1 VNPTFLYVAAVY
13 AIAVW
18 LARRAG
24 VELRWRIAAF
34 FYLLVLIFLWR
45 PMTGPWVNLPVDIV
59 GILPPWS
66 GWLPKRRI
74 ANFEMNDIVMQIVP
88 WAHQAREAWK
98 SLTLPLWNSQSG
110 CGYPLLANAQSSA
123 FSLIRILALPL
134 PLGYAMTA
142 EAAWKI
148 LIALTFTFLY
158 CRRRGW
164 GELPSAIGAV
174 AFGWCTF
181 VQTWLHFPLVT
192 VAVWIPAAF
201 LTTDLLLETFTWPRF
216 LAATGVW
223 VVMLYGGH
231 PETVSHT
238 AFFVALYVVFVLLL
252 DGAPHPRFAVPLPAS
267 GERVAEGRVRGA
279 TRGIAVIAAIAVA
292 AIIAAPFIAPFAE
305 AITKS
310 KRYQE
315 LQVRP
320 NEIGYYSD
328 LPSEVILFQPQFFG
342 HVPHERPWGP
352 AVAESITGFAGILGV
367 AAWFA
372 IVLRAIVRRRFR
384 DRELFFVAGTL
395 IVLGIIL
402 AWPGV
407 SDAFHLVFKL
417 AANARL
423 RLMLCWMLAVM
434 TAAALDAVLRDRAVF
449 LLAGGLAA
457 ALMLLWCMT
466 KMPFP
471 GAWEKSAAMM
481 AILPSMIVLLVST
494 LLATRWR
501 GAAMMLVAVA
511 VIAELWAACEGWNP
525 TLPKELMYPST
536 PLTAKLEELQRGWG
550 RAPFRVAGLGP
561 AFFPN
566 AHALYGVEDVR
577 VHDPMANGRY
587 VGFLRTTF
595 GLDTNDYFMKWD
607 DPDTRVLDL
616 TNARYLVTDP
626 RYEMR
631 DTGRY
636 ALVYQGKD
644 GRIYENRDALP
655 RFWAAQN
662 VVLEFKGDKFVDKL
676 ARHSDW
682 AHTAIV
688 KILPVVDD
696 RMRQDLL
703 APRPATAPQA
713 SVRITSAKPT
723 DFRVH
728 VSAPRWTLIVS
739 SIPWWPGWHVSGNGR
754 AIEPQPVNG
763 PFLGWTVPPG
773 ETEIRVWYAPAT
785 FYGGAAAA
793 LATIAVLVGL
803 AIKSLRPARGE
814 KVAER
819 SEAG

>member
-1 VNPTFLYVAAVY
+1 MNPTFLYVAAVY

-24 VELRWRIAAF
+24 VVELRWRIAAF
-34 FYLLVLIFLWR
+34 FYLLVLIFLWQ
-45 PMTGPWVNLPVDIV
+45 PMTGAWVNLPVDIV

-74 ANFEMNDIVMQIVP
+74 ANFEMNDIAMQIVP

-123 FSLIRILALPL
+123 FSPIRLLALPL

-174 AFGWCTF
+174 CFGWCTF

-201 LTTDLLLETFTWPRF
+201 LTTDLLLEKVTWPRF
-216 LAATGVW
+216 LTATGVW
-223 VVMLYGGH
+223 VVMLFGGH

-238 AFFVALYVVFVLLL
+238 AFFIGLYVLW
-252 DGAPHPRFAVPLPAS
+252 AA
-267 GERVAEGRVRGA
+267 GRQWRNA
-279 TRGIAVIAAIAVA
+279 IAIPAAIAVA
-292 AIIAAPFIAPFAE
+292 ALIAAPFIAPFAE

-310 KRYQE
+310 KRFQE

-342 HVPHERPWGP
+342 HVPNERPWGP
-352 AVAESITGFAGILGV
+352 AVAESITGFAGIVGV

-384 DRELFFVAGTL
+384 DRELFFVIGTL

-407 SDAFHLVFKL
+407 SDAFHLIFKL

-423 RLMLCWMLAVM
+423 RLMLCWMLAAM

-471 GAWEKSAAMM
+471 GELEKSAAMM

-501 GAAMMLVAVA
+501 EAAMMLVGVA
-511 VIAELWAACEGWNP
+511 VIAELWAASEGWNP

-536 PLTAKLEELQRGWG
+536 PLTAKLEELQRGWA

-595 GLDTNDYFMKWD
+595 GLNTDDYFMKWD

-616 TNARYLVTDP
+616 TNARYVVTDP
-626 RYEMR
+626 RYEMK
-631 DTGRY
+631 DAQRY
-636 ALVYQGKD
+636 ALVYRGKD
-644 GRIYENRDALP
+644 GRIYENRDVMP

-662 VVLEFKGDKFVDKL
+662 IVLEFKGDKFVDKL
-676 ARHSDW
+676 AHHTDW

-688 KILPVVDD
+688 KVLPVIDD

-703 APRPATAPQA
+703 APRPASSPQA
-713 SVRITSAKPT
+713 SVRITSAQPT

-739 SIPWWPGWHVSGNGR
+739 SIPWWPGWHVTRNGR
-754 AIEPQPVNG
+754 EIEPQPVNG

-785 FYGGAAAA
+785 FYGGAAASLVTVAALAA
-793 LATIAVLVGL
+793 LATR
-803 AIKSLRPARGE
+803 SRLRRRRAEAR
-814 KVAER
+814 
-819 SEAG
+819 

>member
-1 VNPTFLYVAAVY
+1 MNFTFLYVAAIY

-24 VELRWRIAAF
+24 VVELRWRVAAF

-45 PMTGPWVNLPVDIV
+45 PMTGTWVNLPVDIV

-66 GWLPKRRI
+66 NWLPKQRI
-74 ANFEMNDIVMQIVP
+74 ANLEMNDIVMQIVP

-98 SLTLPLWNSQSG
+98 SLALPLWNSQAG
-110 CGYPLLANAQSSA
+110 CGYPLLANGQSSA
-123 FSLIRILALPL
+123 FSLIRLLALPL

-164 GELPSAIGAV
+164 AELSSAIGAV
-174 AFGWCTF
+174 CFGWCTF

-201 LTTDLLLETFTWPRF
+201 LTTDLLLEKITWPRF
-216 LAATGVW
+216 LTATGVW

-238 AFFVALYVVFVLLL
+238 AFFIVLYLLWSA
-252 DGAPHPRFAVPLPAS
+252 GRQWRNAAS
-267 GERVAEGRVRGA
+267 
-279 TRGIAVIAAIAVA
+279 VIAAIAVA
-292 AIIAAPFIAPFAE
+292 AMIAAPFIAPFAE

-328 LPSEVILFQPQFFG
+328 LPSEIILFQPQFFG
-342 HVPHERPWGP
+342 HIPYERPWGP

-367 AAWFA
+367 ASWFA
-372 IVLRAIVRRRFR
+372 LVLRAIVRRRFR
-384 DRELFFVAGTL
+384 DREVWFVLATL
-395 IVLGIIL
+395 VVLGIML

-407 SDAFHLVFKL
+407 STAFHLIFKL

-423 RLMLCWMLAVM
+423 RLMLCWTLAVM

-449 LLAGGLAA
+449 LLAGCLVTASA
-457 ALMLLWCMT
+457 LLWLMT
-466 KMPFP
+466 STEFP
-471 GAWEKSAAMM
+471 PEWDAKSAAMM
-481 AILPSMIVLLVST
+481 AILPSMIVLLCAT

-501 GAAMMLVAVA
+501 AAAMMLVAVA
-511 VIAELWAACEGWNP
+511 VIAELWTVTEGWNQ
-525 TLPKELMYPST
+525 TLDAARMYPTT
-536 PLTAKLEELQRGWG
+536 PLIAKLEELQRGWG
-550 RAPFRVAGLGP
+550 RAPFRVVGIGP

-566 AHALYGVEDVR
+566 AHALFGVEDVR

-587 VGFLRTTF
+587 LGFLRTTF
-595 GLDTNDYFMKWD
+595 NFNTDDYFMKWE

-616 TNARYLVTDP
+616 ENVRYVVTDT
-626 RYEMR
+626 RYEMK
-631 DTGRY
+631 DTLRY

-644 GRIYENRDALP
+644 GRIYENRDVLP
-655 RFWAAQN
+655 RVWVPPN
-662 VVLEFKGDKFVDKL
+662 VVLEFKGEKFIDKL
-676 ARHSDW
+676 AHHTDW
-682 AHTAIV
+682 AHTALV
-688 KILPVVDD
+688 KILPVESD

-703 APRPATAPQA
+703 AARPASAPLA
-713 SVRITSAKPT
+713 TSRIVAAKPT
-723 DFRVH
+723 DFRVR
-728 VSAPRWTLIVS
+728 VSAPRWSFVAS
-739 SIPWWPGWHVSGNGR
+739 SLPWWPGWHVSRNGR
-754 AIEPQPVNG
+754 EIEPQPVNG

-773 ETEIRVWYAPAT
+773 ESDVRVWYAPAT
-785 FYGGAAAA
+785 FYGGAAVSLLTMAALAA
-793 LATIAVLVGL
+793 LATR
-803 AIKSLRPARGE
+803 SRLRRRRAT
-814 KVAER
+814 
-819 SEAG
+819 AG